1 MITRILSAFVMAPIA
16 IAAIWMGSPFF
27 EILIIIGGAVAVL
40 EWYRLMSDEGIRGAN
55 VIWLLTGL
63 LYIILPCFILIWL
76 RNLDSQGFQFIIWF
90 FAVIWAT
97 DIGAYFT
104 GKSVGG
110 PKFAPSISPNKTW
123 SGFFGGMGLAVIISL
138 ALVDFANPKS
148 GTLTV
153 ISASILLSVSGQLGD
168 LIESWVK
175 RKLGVKDSGTLIPGH
190 GGILD
195 RIDAIL
201 LGAPVAGIIAIVF
214 QIGEAPWK

>member
-1 MITRILSAFVMAPIA
+1 MITRILSALVMSPIA
-16 IAAIWMGSPFF
+16 IAAIWMGSPYF
-27 EILIIIGGAVAVL
+27 EVLIVIGGAVAVL

-55 VIWLLTGL
+55 VIWLLAGL
-63 LYIILPCFILIWL
+63 LYIILPCVILIWL
-76 RNLDSQGFQFIIWF
+76 RNQEPQGLQFVIWF

-97 DIGAYFT
+97 DIGAYFS
-104 GKSVGG
+104 GKSIGG

-123 SGFFGGMGLAVIISL
+123 SGFFGGMVMAIIISL
-138 ALVDFANPKS
+138 VLADFANPKS
-148 GTLTV
+148 GV
-153 ISASILLSVSGQLGD
+153 FIIISASILLSVSGQLGD
-168 LIESWVK
+168 LLESWVK